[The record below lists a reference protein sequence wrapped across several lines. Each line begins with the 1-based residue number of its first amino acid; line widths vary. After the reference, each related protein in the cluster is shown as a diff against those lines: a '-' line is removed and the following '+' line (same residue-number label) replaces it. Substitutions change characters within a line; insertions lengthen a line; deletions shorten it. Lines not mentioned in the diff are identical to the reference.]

1 MKTKLFAKL
10 CLVAL
15 ATGAFF
21 GVGLPAKADQL
32 VWVRAQQLD
41 YFKVRGLVPPGSYSS
56 KNNQKPATIGVIK
69 SGTGVGEKKQ
79 TTSKFGQQNRSS
91 QPTYNNAQTESSALL
106 SKHEVLPLKSF
117 ALRHR
122 RAKPVCWVL
131 PRSSRTFVVL

>member
-21 GVGLPAKADQL
+21 GVSLPVKADQL

-41 YFKVRGLVPPGSYSS
+41 YFKVRGLVPPGSYSN

-69 SGTGVGEKKQ
+69 SGTGVEEKKQ
-79 TTSKFGQQNRSS
+79 ATSKLGQKNAHQAANLNKPDERWLNIYKSLSFGG
-91 QPTYNNAQTESSALL
+91 A
-106 SKHEVLPLKSF
+106 
-117 ALRHR
+117 
-122 RAKPVCWVL
+122 
-131 PRSSRTFVVL
+131 